1 MNKFIEL
8 MPLGDGI
15 SNFTGNAQRFFKI
28 STGNKKKNT
37 NTEDSW
43 LWTSKSL
50 DSSLGCR
57 EIWYKIPNAFWCTC
71 IFPIFQRMFKEIKV
85 LHSDSYKN
93 TDGIVDGQT

>member
-1 MNKFIEL
+1 MEFQ
-8 MPLGDGI
+8 I
-15 SNFTGNAQRFFKI
+15 SLETLKGFLRYQQET
-28 STGNKKKNT
+28 KKNT

-43 LWTSKSL
+43 LLTSKSL